1 MMDHQE
7 FKDIKGS
14 TMLQGLSDEELDLLG
29 GVAEKRVMEEGTTI
43 FIENMPGESLFLIK
57 QGTIRVSKMFAE
69 GDEKTLVV
77 LGPEDVFGEMAV
89 IDGLPRSATAR
100 VAEDA
105 ELISLNK
112 TAFEKLCAEYPQLA
126 NKIILNL
133 VKVFSKRTREA
144 SEEYREMLLWTMQT
158 PETA

>member
-1 MMDHQE
+1 MVKVED
-7 FKDIKGS
+7 FSTIKGS
-14 TMLQGLSDEELDLLG
+14 SVLQGFSDEELKKLAFFCERREMG
-29 GVAEKRVMEEGTTI
+29 EGTTV

-57 QGTIRVSKMFAE
+57 KGTIRISKMFAE

-105 ELISLNK
+105 DLISLK
-112 TAFEKLCAEYPQLA
+112 RKDLERLCQDDAALALKLVR
-126 NKIILNL
+126 NI
-133 VKVFSKRTREA
+133 VKVLCKRVREA
-144 SEEYREMLLWTMQT
+144 NEEYRDMLIWSMQK
-158 PETA
+158 P